1 MSQPNSPGPR
11 QNAAVHGKIKID
23 RNAGK
28 TIKRLLKYISEGY
41 KMRFAFAMLCI
52 VITALVSVASA
63 MFLQTLID
71 DYIAPLLLSDAPV
84 FDDLW
89 KAIMTM
95 GGIYLVG
102 VIASMIYNVTMVGIS
117 HGILRTVRNQ
127 MFSHMQTLPIKY
139 FDTHSHGNLMSHYT
153 NDTDSMRQMLS
164 QSVPQVFSSIITIIS
179 VLVAMVFLSIPL
191 TVLVLFM
198 VAVMYTVT
206 AKVGGKSSKYFTQRQ
221 KTLGS
226 VNGFIEEMVN
236 GQKIIKVFCHEE
248 ESKKEFDIRNE
259 ELCVQTAKANKY
271 ANILMPIMGN
281 LGNLQYVLVAVIGG
295 ALAIGGDVGLT
306 VGSIASFL
314 TLSRNFSNPVS
325 QVSQQV
331 NSVVMALA
339 GAQRVFD
346 LMDQKSEEDSGYITL
361 VNVTEK
367 DGQLT
372 ETDSLTGI
380 WAWKCPKDDG
390 AFSYTK
396 VEGDV
401 RLTGVDFGYDEGKLI
416 LQDVDFFAKPGQKI
430 AFVGSTGAGKTTI
443 TNLINRFYDIGDGKI
458 HYDGININKIKKPDL
473 RKSLGV
479 VLQDTNLFTGTI
491 MENIRYGNLN
501 ATDQE
506 VMEAARLSN
515 AHSFINRLPKGY
527 DTVISGTGS
536 ELSQGQCQLLS
547 IARCAVANP
556 PVMILDEA
564 TSSIDTRTETLIQKG
579 MDRLMEGRTVFVIAH
594 RLSTVQNAKA
604 IIVLEKG
611 RIIERGN
618 HEDLLGQKGKYYQ
631 LYTGAFE

>member
-84 FDDLW
+84 FDELW

-372 ETDSLTGI
+372 ETDSLTGV
-380 WAWKCPKDDG
+380 WAWKCPTDDG
-390 AFSYTK
+390 TFSYTK

-401 RLTGVDFGYDEGKLI
+401 R
-416 LQDVDFFAKPGQKI
+416 
-430 AFVGSTGAGKTTI
+430 
-443 TNLINRFYDIGDGKI
+443 
-458 HYDGININKIKKPDL
+458 
-473 RKSLGV
+473 
-479 VLQDTNLFTGTI
+479 
-491 MENIRYGNLN
+491 
-501 ATDQE
+501 
-506 VMEAARLSN
+506 
-515 AHSFINRLPKGY
+515 
-527 DTVISGTGS
+527 
-536 ELSQGQCQLLS
+536 
-547 IARCAVANP
+547 
-556 PVMILDEA
+556 
-564 TSSIDTRTETLIQKG
+564 
-579 MDRLMEGRTVFVIAH
+579 
-594 RLSTVQNAKA
+594 
-604 IIVLEKG
+604 
-611 RIIERGN
+611 
-618 HEDLLGQKGKYYQ
+618 
-631 LYTGAFE
+631 